1 MELNLILN
9 SGVSVLY
16 GKLQV
21 KEKYYCSF
29 GVNPKYNDF
38 IRKGPISFVGSDSE
52 GELRVLEYPEHRFF
66 IGTLFVPQ
74 TNSTEK
80 NPHPIVTGFLKAII
94 NNDIAEQG
102 HATISSFLSRYGDH

>member
-1 MELNLILN
+1 MELNLIPN
-9 SGVSVLY
+9 SEVASIY

-21 KEKYYCSF
+21 KEKYYCNF
-29 GVNPKYNDF
+29 GVNPKYIHF

-80 NPHPIVTGFLKAII
+80 NPHPLVTGLLKAII
-94 NNDIAEQG
+94 NNKKPQG
-102 HATISSFLSRYGDH
+102 SSLHSSHYTLICQ

>member
-1 MELNLILN
+1 MKLNITPN
-9 SGVSVLY
+9 SKVAFLY

-21 KEKYYCSF
+21 KEKYYCNF
-29 GVNPKYNDF
+29 GVNPKYIDF
-38 IRKGPISFVGSDSE
+38 IRKGLISFVGSDSE

-102 HATISSFLSRYGDH
+102 HAN